1 MSVHGSIC
9 LCHYWGKLPI
19 KKITWKRNY
28 KRYRKRK
35 MYNMVCSETVG
46 TAHREEVHAS
56 SLGKVLVK
64 ACLCISMVCSAAA
77 IQQRTADTAAP
88 GSYSSRHTGSLP
100 GQCVR
105 PPSGQREAQ
114 TCTGH
119 PPGPH
124 TASLHQ
130 PCTSHQ
136 TLKTSVFPI
145 PSYKLGWKRLMNLH
159 QDFTVKHRTPLRV
172 SALFD
177 FLFWVASILSSCQ
190 LCSLLLVS
198 WLTPTFSVA
207 LKLCLCFLFAS
218 FVWGEM
224 F

>member
-1 MSVHGSIC
+1 MRPASV
-9 LCHYWGKLPI
+9 W
-19 KKITWKRNY
+19 TKR
-28 KRYRKRK
+28 
-35 MYNMVCSETVG
+35 
-46 TAHREEVHAS
+46 
-56 SLGKVLVK
+56 
-64 ACLCISMVCSAAA
+64 
-77 IQQRTADTAAP
+77 
-88 GSYSSRHTGSLP
+88 
-100 GQCVR
+100 
-105 PPSGQREAQ
+105 AQ
-114 TCTGH
+114 TCKGH

-136 TLKTSVFPI
+136 TLKTSVFSI

-172 SALFD
+172 LALFD

-198 WLTPTFSVA
+198 WLTPTFSLV

-218 FVWGEM
+218 LSEVRCFNLLLGLLQPTYACCICFSLCIKYHLGYLCLSKESLKYSIFQVCLRKTVRYL
-224 F
+224 